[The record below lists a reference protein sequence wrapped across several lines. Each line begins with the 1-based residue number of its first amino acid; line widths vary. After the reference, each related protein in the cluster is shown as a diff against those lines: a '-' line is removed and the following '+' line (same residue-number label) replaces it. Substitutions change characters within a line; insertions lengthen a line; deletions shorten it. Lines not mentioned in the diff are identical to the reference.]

1 MTPSRANFLFVRH
14 PDIGGEELYL
24 KLKER
29 GILIRQC
36 GNFTGLDDRWYRIA
50 VRKQQE
56 NRAFLA
62 ALAEITGETGTEK
75 GGQNAGK
82 E

>member
-29 GILIRQC
+29 GILIRH
-36 GNFTGLDDRWYRIA
+36 FSTERI
-50 VRKQQE
+50 RDF
-56 NRAFLA
+56 NR
-62 ALAEITGETGTEK
+62 ISIGTEE
-75 GGQNAGK
+75 QMEALVREAGALVTGR
-82 E
+82 